1 MSHRGNVVLDGLAVF
16 ANGSAVLPAAC
27 TPVATGNTFE
37 KLQPGDKLTCT
48 ASVPLSL
55 SDLESATAVSIGA
68 SASCAVASTGQA
80 LSDVTAQAPV
90 QLTPNPA
97 LQLDLDVVAE
107 SCVVETTNASGRRR
121 IDAWH
126 TACCCGGNA
135 TAALTGH
142 QTQAC
147 AMPNFPVQSWSVTT
161 AERKGG
167 LVW

>member
-1 MSHRGNVVLDGLAVF
+1 MILNCSGVHAGLGPTSVV
-16 ANGSAVLPAAC
+16 AAC
-27 TPVATGNTFE
+27 TPDATGGSLDNA
-37 KLQPGDKLTCT
+37 LPGGKLTCT

-126 TACCCGGNA
+126 TACMYAASLRSLPPNA
-135 TAALTGH
+135 L
-142 QTQAC
+142 
-147 AMPNFPVQSWSVTT
+147 
-161 AERKGG
+161 
-167 LVW
+167 LVRHATHA